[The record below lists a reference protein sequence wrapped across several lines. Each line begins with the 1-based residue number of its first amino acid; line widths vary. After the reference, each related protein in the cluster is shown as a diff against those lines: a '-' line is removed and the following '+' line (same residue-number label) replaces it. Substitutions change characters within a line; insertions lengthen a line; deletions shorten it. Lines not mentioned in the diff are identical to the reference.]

1 MSVSFG
7 GYKPG
12 SAGRICQ
19 LQTEYYAKNWGF
31 DNKFEGK
38 VAEGMGV
45 FIAFHDET
53 RDFFLTAEVD
63 GQVEGGITVCLE
75 EDNTAR
81 IRWFIVS
88 DNLRGTGAGRA
99 LFEKAMDYIH
109 GSGATRAYLSTFK
122 GLDAA
127 RALYEDAGFK
137 LIDSSPGD
145 TWGPVMTEQYFELIL
160 SSGDE

>member
-1 MSVSFG
+1 MSVTFG

-19 LQTEYYAKNWGF
+19 LQTEYYASNWGF
-31 DNKFEGK
+31 DQRFEGK
-38 VAEGMGV
+38 VAEGMGL
-45 FIAFHDET
+45 FIASYDDQ
-53 RDFFLTAEVD
+53 RDLFLTAEVD

-75 EDNTAR
+75 KDNTAR

-88 DNLRGTGAGRA
+88 DNLRGTGSGRA
-99 LFEKAMDYIH
+99 LFDKAMNFIRDR
-109 GSGATRAYLSTFK
+109 GVARAYLSTFE

-127 RALYEDAGFK
+127 RALYESAGFK

-160 SSGDE
+160 